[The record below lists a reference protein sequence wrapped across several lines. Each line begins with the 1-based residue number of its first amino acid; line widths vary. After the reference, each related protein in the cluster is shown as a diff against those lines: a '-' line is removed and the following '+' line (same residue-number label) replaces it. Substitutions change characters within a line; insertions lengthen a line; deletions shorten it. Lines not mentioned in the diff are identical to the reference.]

1 MKEVAQ
7 GIKKEMQT
15 LAKPFKDFGERIISI
30 FSKFFKRSK
39 DVTEHVFTAYKQFDY
54 NKKCYPTKI
63 DFRCVKMVD
72 QVIERKP
79 KNLIKKTN
87 M

>member
-15 LAKPFKDFGERIISI
+15 LAKPFKDFGEKIIGI
-30 FSKFFKRSK
+30 FSRFFKRSK
-39 DVTEHVFTAYKQFDY
+39 DVAEHVFTAYKQFDY
-54 NKKCYPTKI
+54 NKKCYPVKI
-63 DFRCVKMVD
+63 DFTRAKMMD
-72 QVIERKP
+72 QVIDRKP